1 MVIAFVAEN
10 RTWYLLK
17 KVNTVRGTCW

>member
-1 MVIAFVAEN
+1 VAEV